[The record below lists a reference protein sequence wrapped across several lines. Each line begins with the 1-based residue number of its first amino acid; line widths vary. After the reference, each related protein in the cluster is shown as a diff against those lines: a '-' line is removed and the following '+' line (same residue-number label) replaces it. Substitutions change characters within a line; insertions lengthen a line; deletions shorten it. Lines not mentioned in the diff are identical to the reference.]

1 MKLMDGRIIP
11 DRAEDRRPA
20 MTREVCYALY
30 SSETGERAMKPA
42 AIVLAGAAI
51 LAATGVLPAAAQ
63 TFKTYGCADGTQFIV
78 AFYQYDKRAHLQID
92 GKAVALNRRIALSGA
107 RYSRGGIVLKVGR
120 AGATIK
126 HGKRPASACSVQG

>member
-1 MKLMDGRIIP
+1 
-11 DRAEDRRPA
+11 
-20 MTREVCYALY
+20 
-30 SSETGERAMKPA
+30 MKPA

-51 LAATGVLPAAAQ
+51 LATGVLPATAQ

-92 GKAVALNRRIALSGA
+92 GKAVALHKRIALSGA
-107 RYSRGGIVLKVGR
+107 RYSGGGIVLKLGR
-120 AGATIK
+120 AGATIR